1 LKASEFERY
10 GRQIMIRGFGE
21 KGQRKLKEAKVL
33 VAGAGGLGCPASLY
47 LAAAGVGN
55 LIIVDDDKVELSNL
69 NRQILHWS
77 NDVGRDKSFS
87 AAEKLKLLNPEIR
100 VVARSEAVARENSS
114 KLVRGCSAVVDGM
127 DNWSTRYI
135 LNEACVKER
144 IPFVHAGIYGLYG
157 QITTIMPGEGPCLQ
171 CIIPKTPSEVKGFPV
186 LGTTPGTLGLLE
198 ALETIK
204 LITGVGK
211 PLVGRLL
218 SVDGEDV
225 NFQMVKVE
233 RNPRCPVCG
242 HL

>member
-1 LKASEFERY
+1 LKASELERY

-55 LIIVDDDKVELSNL
+55 LVIVDDDEVELSNL

-77 NDVGRDKSFS
+77 DDVGRNKSFS
-87 AAEKLKLLNPEIR
+87 AAEKLKLLNPEIE
-100 VVARSEAVARENSS
+100 VTARNEEITRENGRR
-114 KLVRGCSAVVDGM
+114 LMQGCSVVVDGM
-127 DNWSTRYI
+127 DNWGTRYI
-135 LNEACVKER
+135 LNEACVKKD

-157 QITTIMPGEGPCLQ
+157 QITTIMPGKGPCLQ
-171 CIIPKTPSEVKGFPV
+171 CIIPKTPFEVKGFPV

-198 ALETIK
+198 AFETIK

-218 SVDGEDV
+218 SFDGEDV
-225 NFQMVKVE
+225 SFQMVKVE